1 MHSGFRT
8 SITAFNYLHIYIY
21 NLKIQEVLILKCIN
35 FLLWNMSQQNCES
48 YRTVTLVQA
57 RLRAEVFVKCSIAC
71 VPSREMRPL
80 ALSSCYIGI
89 SNLNHWGANHWTVMT
104 TPKWLSLSSR
114 LLFCLYSSQDDKDA
128 NKKNLSS
135 PWIATAVHNV
145 RLLYLI
151 IWLGPA

>member
-57 RLRAEVFVKCSIAC
+57 RLQAEVFVKCSIAC

-80 ALSSCYIGI
+80 ALSSCYIGF
-89 SNLNHWGANHWTVMT
+89 SNHNHWGANDWTVMT
-104 TPKWLSLSSR
+104 TPKWLCLFPVGFCFAFTVVRMTRMQIKKILPHRELLLLSIMSDYFI
-114 LLFCLYSSQDDKDA
+114 L
-128 NKKNLSS
+128 
-135 PWIATAVHNV
+135 
-145 RLLYLI
+145 
-151 IWLGPA
+151 